1 VVGHLAG
8 KCATKTQQYFLE
20 EERMST
26 DSFFTMMCGG
36 MIALLFGMI
45 VCFAGYRLFLVLLPI
60 WGFFFGFGLGA
71 QSIQALFGEA
81 FLATITS
88 WVVGLIVA
96 VVFAVLAYLFYVF
109 AVGLISF
116 SLGYSATIAV
126 LTGLLGQPI
135 LGGFIAWLIAVV
147 VGVVL
152 ALVVLRFNI
161 QKIVIELATAVL
173 GAGSIVGVFVLL
185 FGGPAAQIMENPVK
199 YVLSTSPFWLIV
211 FIVLAVAGFV
221 LQYMHNRAW
230 ELQTYNRMNTTA

>member
-1 VVGHLAG
+1 
-8 KCATKTQQYFLE
+8 
-20 EERMST
+20 MT
-26 DSFFTMMCGG
+26 DSFFTLMCGG
-36 MIALLFGMI
+36 MIALLFAMM

-71 QSIQALFGEA
+71 QAIMAISPNDA
-81 FLATITS
+81 FLASVTS
-88 WVVGLIVA
+88 WVVGFVVA
-96 VVFAVLAYLFYVF
+96 VVFAILSYLFYVF
-109 AVGLISF
+109 AVALVSF

-126 LTGLLGQPI
+126 LTGLLGMPL

-161 QKIVIELATAVL
+161 QKLVIELATAVL
-173 GAGSIVGVFVLL
+173 GAGGVVGVFVLVTN
-185 FGGPAAQIMENPVK
+185 PTAAKIMDNPVK
-199 YVLSTSPFWLIV
+199 YMLDNSPFWLIV

-230 ELQTYNRMNTTA
+230 EVQTYNRMNTAA

>member
-1 VVGHLAG
+1 
-8 KCATKTQQYFLE
+8 
-20 EERMST
+20 MN
-26 DSFFTMMCGG
+26 DSFFAVMCGG

-88 WVVGLIVA
+88 WVVGFIVA
-96 VVFAVLAYLFYVF
+96 GVFAVLAYLFYVF

-147 VGVVL
+147 VGAGL
-152 ALVVLRFNI
+152 AVVVLRFNV

-199 YVLSTSPFWLIV
+199 YVLSNSPFWLIV

-230 ELQTYNRMNTTA
+230 ELQTYNRLSTTTP